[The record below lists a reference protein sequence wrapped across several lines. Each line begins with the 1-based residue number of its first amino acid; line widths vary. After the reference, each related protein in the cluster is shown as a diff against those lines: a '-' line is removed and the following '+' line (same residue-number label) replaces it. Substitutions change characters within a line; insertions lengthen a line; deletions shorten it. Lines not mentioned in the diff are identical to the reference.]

1 MDLLPVVEA
10 ALRRHRMAAPGE
22 AVVVGVSG
30 GPDSLCLLHVLHRLA
45 PAWSLRLHAAHLN
58 HGLRGDEADADADFV
73 AATAAAW
80 GLPYTVERADVAA
93 LAAASGASLEEA
105 ARHARY
111 AFLARVAGRVGAH
124 AIAVGHTGDDQA
136 ETVLMHFLRGSGLA
150 GLRGMLPVTP
160 LTDYR
165 LLAGDAPEA
174 ADLRLIRPLL
184 DVPRAEV
191 LAYCRA
197 HGLQPR
203 FDRSNE
209 DTTFFRN
216 RLRHQLLPLL
226 ETYNPQVRRVL
237 RHTATVLADD
247 YALLRGLAEA
257 AWAEVFREETA
268 DGLVLDLPR
277 WRALPT
283 GLQRA
288 VLRQAIGR
296 RRRSLRNINFVHV
309 ERALEVLRTGQAGAR
324 ATLPAGL
331 EAVVGYDCFV
341 VGEAG
346 VGLPAGDAPQLT
358 EPRLPLALPGVTG
371 IGNGWQVETALLA
384 PADLPTDW
392 RANPDP
398 WRAWLDADAVG
409 PGPALRTRRPGDRF
423 QPLGMA
429 GHSKLLA
436 EFFTNLKVSPSA
448 RDRWPLLVNTADEI
462 AWVCGLR
469 VDQRAAITP
478 ATQRVLQVV
487 MRRVGGATR
496 NEERATG

>member
-1 MDLLPVVEA
+1 MDLLPAVEA
-10 ALRRHRMAAPGE
+10 ALRRHRMLTPGA

-30 GPDSLCLLHVLHRLA
+30 GPDSLCLLHLLHRLA

-58 HGLRGDEADADADFV
+58 HGLRGAEADADADFV
-73 AATAAAW
+73 AAVAAEW
-80 GLPYTVERADVAA
+80 GVPCTVERADVAA

-111 AFLARVAGRVGAH
+111 AFLARVAGHVGAD
-124 AIAVGHTGDDQA
+124 AIAVGHTADDQA

-165 LLAGDAPEA
+165 LLAQDAPETA
-174 ADLRLIRPLL
+174 ALRLIRPLL
-184 DVPRAEV
+184 DVPRSDV

-216 RLRHQLLPLL
+216 RLRHELLPLL

-247 YALLRGLAEA
+247 YALLHSLAEA
-257 AWAEVFREETA
+257 AWAEVLREETPE
-268 DGLVLDLPR
+268 GLVVDLAR
-277 WRALPT
+277 WRSLPT
-283 GLQRA
+283 SLQRA

-296 RRRSLRNINFVHV
+296 RRRSLRNINFVHI
-309 ERALEVLRTGQAGAR
+309 ERALEVLRAGQAGAR

-331 EAVVGYDCFV
+331 EAVVGYDCFL

-346 VGLPAGDAPQLT
+346 VGLPTGDAPQLA
-358 EPRLPLALPGVTG
+358 EPRLPLAVPGVTALG
-371 IGNGWQVETALLA
+371 RGWQVEAALLA
-384 PADLPTDW
+384 PADLPASW
-392 RANPDP
+392 QSNPDP

-409 PGPALRTRRPGDRF
+409 PAPALRTRRRGDRF

-429 GHSKLLA
+429 GRHKLLA
-436 EFFTNLKVSPSA
+436 EFFTNLKVPPPA
-448 RDRWPLLVNTADEI
+448 RDRWPLLVTADDEI

-469 VDQRAAITP
+469 VDQRAAVTP
-478 ATQRVLQVV
+478 ATRRVLQVAL
-487 MRRVGGATR
+487 RRV
-496 NEERATG
+496 ERS